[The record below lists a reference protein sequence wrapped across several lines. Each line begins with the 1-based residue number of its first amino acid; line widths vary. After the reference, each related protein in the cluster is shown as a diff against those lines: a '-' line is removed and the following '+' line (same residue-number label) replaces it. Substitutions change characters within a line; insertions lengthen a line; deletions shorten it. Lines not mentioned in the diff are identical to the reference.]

1 MAKAVLNAETSA
13 IVEKGDSKS
22 EFLLEIA
29 AKTFLEGGFAG
40 TSVGEIA
47 RRAHASKET
56 FYSRYVSKEQLFEA
70 VMHRLVGRF
79 TSELGAMMVPQDS
92 PEKVLTAF
100 ATKILERTLSDD
112 GIALQ
117 KIVSMESKRFPAIAK
132 LFFELGPN
140 ALLRALGQY
149 FESQVAQNR
158 LRSLDGETAAG
169 HFMGILTSDLM
180 MRRSLGV
187 LVKKPTA
194 HENNKRIQTAVDVFL
209 RAYGPEQTRTKNGS

>member
-1 MAKAVLNAETSA
+1 MAKAVPIAGSSA
-13 IVEKGDSKS
+13 TTENKDAKS

-29 AKTFLEGGFAG
+29 SKTFLEEGFAG

-70 VMHRLVGRF
+70 VMRRLVGRF
-79 TSELGAMMVPQDS
+79 TDKLGAMMVPEEP

-100 ATKILERTLSDD
+100 AGKILERTMSDD

-117 KIVSMESKRFPAIAK
+117 KIVQMESRRFPTIAR
-132 LFFELGPN
+132 LFFELGPQRT
-140 ALLRALGQY
+140 LSALGRY

-158 LRSLDGETAAG
+158 LRPLDGEVAAG

-187 LVKKPTA
+187 LGKKPTSE
-194 HENNKRIQTAVDVFL
+194 ENNKRIQTAVDVFL
-209 RAYGPEQTRTKNGS
+209 RAYKPD